1 VCVLHVGALYCT
13 LKWRYVGGLCE
24 GGGDCTMLQ
33 TTRKYT
39 PSLFDSCVTGHLC
52 LSQDTVVCHRTPLSD
67 FVTLPHSFL
76 TYHKDTCPTF
86 SHCHVLYTSIPT
98 NLQ

>member
-39 PSLFDSCVTGHLC
+39 PSLFDSCVTGRLC
-52 LSQDTVVCHRTPLSD
+52 LSQDTVVRLCHFATFFSYLPQGHLSYIL
-67 FVTLPHSFL
+67 TLSRA
-76 TYHKDTCPTF
+76 
-86 SHCHVLYTSIPT
+86 LYVNSD
-98 NLQ
+98 